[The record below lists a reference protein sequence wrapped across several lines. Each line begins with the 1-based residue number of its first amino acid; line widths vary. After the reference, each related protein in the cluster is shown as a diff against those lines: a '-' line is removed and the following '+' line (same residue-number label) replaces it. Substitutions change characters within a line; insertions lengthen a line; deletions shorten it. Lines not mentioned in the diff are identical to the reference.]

1 MDNNIEEKTTF
12 EHKHRLEPINT
23 KNEPLFKLRNIL
35 NLVFMILAIVGAIVY
50 WFSHQNQNIAI
61 CIFIVAVVFKFA
73 EVSLRLFHK

>member
-1 MDNNIEEKTTF
+1 MDNNIEEKATF
-12 EHKHRLEPINT
+12 EHKRRLEPINT

-35 NLVFMILAIVGAIVY
+35 NLVFMVLVIAGALVY

-61 CIFIVAVVFKFA
+61 AIVIVGVVVKFA